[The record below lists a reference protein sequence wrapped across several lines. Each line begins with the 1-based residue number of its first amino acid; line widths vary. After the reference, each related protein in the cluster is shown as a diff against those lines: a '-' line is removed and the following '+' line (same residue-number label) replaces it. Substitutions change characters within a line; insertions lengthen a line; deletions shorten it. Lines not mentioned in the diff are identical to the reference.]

1 MQGWPQKILMDN
13 WSINMEFLDDKMG
26 EIRAGVDLLSI
37 AQIEVQ
43 LSPS

>member
-1 MQGWPQKILMDN
+1 MQGWPQKILMEN
-13 WSINMEFLDDKMG
+13 WSINMEFLDDKIG

-37 AQIEVQ
+37 AEIEVR

>member
-1 MQGWPQKILMDN
+1 MQGWPQKILMEN
-13 WSINMEFLDDKMG
+13 WSINMEFLDDKI

-37 AQIEVQ
+37 AEIEVR